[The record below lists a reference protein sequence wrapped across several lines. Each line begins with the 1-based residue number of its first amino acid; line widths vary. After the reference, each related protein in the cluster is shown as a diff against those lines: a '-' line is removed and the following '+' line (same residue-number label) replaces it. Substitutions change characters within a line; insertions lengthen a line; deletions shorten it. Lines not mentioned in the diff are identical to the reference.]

1 MRYILLLCFIIA
13 FSSFSIKSKS
23 HSRNFQNEIK
33 RPYKITVDSIEREY
47 YLHIPDN
54 LPENAPL
61 IMIFHGYSGN
71 ALNTIKTTNFN
82 QLADKSGFIACYPQG
97 LIDKDNNAFWQVG
110 YTFHKD
116 LDVDDVK
123 FIQKLIEKLKSE
135 FQLSKKNVFMT
146 GFSNGG
152 DFCNLLSCETD
163 GLFRAAAPIISCFM
177 EEIFNNCQYA
187 NPMPTLM
194 LNGTKDPITFWDGDM
209 TDSQGYGPY
218 ISTKSMINFRLKQ
231 IQHDKVI
238 RDTLIS
244 SDSDDK
250 TLVAIEKYS
259 SSISKNQV
267 WMYSYLNGGHGYPDY
282 LNLEEQIFSFFNIY
296 LDK

>member
-1 MRYILLLCFIIA
+1 MRYILLLSLIIT
-13 FSSFSIKSKS
+13 FSGFSIKSKF

-33 RPYKITVDSIEREY
+33 RPCKITVDSIEREY

-54 LPENAPL
+54 LPNNPPL

-82 QLADKSGFIACYPQG
+82 QLADKNGFIACYPQG
-97 LIDKDNNAFWQVG
+97 LIDKENNAFWQVG
-110 YTFHKD
+110 YSFHKD
-116 LDVDDVK
+116 LNVDDVK
-123 FIQKLIEKLKSE
+123 FIQKLIEKLQSE

-163 GLFRAAAPIISCFM
+163 GLFRATAPIISCFM

-194 LNGTKDPITFWDGDM
+194 LNGTKDSITFWDGDM
-209 TDSQGYGPY
+209 SDSQGYGPY

-244 SDSDDK
+244 PDSNEK

-259 SSISKNQV
+259 SSVSENQV

>member
-1 MRYILLLCFIIA
+1 
-13 FSSFSIKSKS
+13 
-23 HSRNFQNEIK
+23 
-33 RPYKITVDSIEREY
+33 
-47 YLHIPDN
+47 
-54 LPENAPL
+54 
-61 IMIFHGYSGN
+61 MIFHGYSGN

-82 QLADKSGFIACYPQG
+82 QLADKNGFIACYPQG

-116 LDVDDVK
+116 LNVDDVK
-123 FIQKLIEKLKSE
+123 FIQKLIEKLQSE

-163 GLFRAAAPIISCFM
+163 GLFRATAPIISCFM
-177 EEIFNNCQYA
+177 QEIFNNCQYA

-194 LNGTKDPITFWDGDM
+194 LNGTKDSITFWDGDM
-209 TDSQGYGPY
+209 SDSQGYGPY

-238 RDTLIS
+238 RDTLFS
-244 SDSDDK
+244 PDSNEK
-250 TLVAIEKYS
+250 TIVAIDKYS
-259 SSISKNQV
+259 SSISENQV
-267 WMYSYLNGGHGYPDY
+267 WMYSYLNGGHGYPNY

>member
-1 MRYILLLCFIIA
+1 MSFIIT
-13 FSSFSIKSKS
+13 FSGFSIKSKS

-33 RPYKITVDSIEREY
+33 RPCKITVDSIEREY

-54 LPENAPL
+54 LPNNAPL
-61 IMIFHGYSGN
+61 IMIFHGYSGS

-82 QLADKSGFIACYPQG
+82 QLADKNGFIACYPQG
-97 LIDKDNNAFWQVG
+97 LIDKENNAFWQVG
-110 YTFHKD
+110 YTFHKE
-116 LDVDDVK
+116 LNVDDVK

-177 EEIFNNCQYA
+177 EEIFNNCLYA

-244 SDSDDK
+244 PDSNEK
-250 TLVAIEKYS
+250 TLVAIDKYS
-259 SSISKNQV
+259 SSISENQV

-282 LNLEEQIFSFFNIY
+282 LNLEKQIFSFFNIY

>member
-1 MRYILLLCFIIA
+1 MRYILLFSFIIA

-23 HSRNFQNEIK
+23 HLRDFKDEIK
-33 RPYKITVDSIEREY
+33 RPYKIKVDSIEREY
-47 YLHIPDN
+47 YLHIPNN
-54 LPENAPL
+54 LPKNAPL

-110 YTFHKD
+110 YTFHED

-250 TLVAIEKYS
+250 TLVAIDKYS
-259 SSISKNQV
+259 SSISENQV

>member
-1 MRYILLLCFIIA
+1 MRYILLFSFIIA
-13 FSSFSIKSKS
+13 FTNFSLKSKS
-23 HSRNFQNEIK
+23 HLRDFKNEIK

-54 LPENAPL
+54 LPNNAPL

-82 QLADKSGFIACYPQG
+82 QLADKNGFIACYPQG